1 MISGKGQPREELE
14 LHFIRR
20 RLGVDAVAGYLIRLY
35 LGAAATVA
43 SAATLKL
50 LGAPAAGCDLT
61 SGLVFLG
68 SLMWAEIAHTEEN
81 DEWEDVYED
90 AND

>member
-1 MISGKGQPREELE
+1 MISGKDQPREELE

-20 RLGVDAVAGYLIRLY
+20 RLGADEVAAYLIRLY
-35 LGAAATVA
+35 LGCVATVA
-43 SAATLKL
+43 SAAILKL

-90 AND
+90 ADD

>member
-1 MISGKGQPREELE
+1 MIRGKDQPKEEPK

-35 LGAAATVA
+35 LGAAATVG
-43 SAATLKL
+43 SAAVLKL
-50 LGAPAAGCDLT
+50 LGAPAAGCDLV

-90 AND
+90 ADD